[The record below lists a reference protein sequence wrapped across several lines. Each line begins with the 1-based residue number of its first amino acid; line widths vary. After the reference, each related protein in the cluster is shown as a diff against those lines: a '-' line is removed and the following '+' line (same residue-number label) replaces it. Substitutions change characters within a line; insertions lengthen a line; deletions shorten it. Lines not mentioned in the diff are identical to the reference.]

1 MSDTV
6 IDTPRLEIRGGAG
19 AYEAAAVAAVID
31 RALEEEAE
39 SRARRPAPHVPPA
52 WVRLG
57 RATTVTR
64 FVRPVLP
71 DPGINWPD

>member
-1 MSDTV
+1 MSPNDAA
-6 IDTPRLEIRGGAG
+6 RLQIRGGAG
-19 AYEAAAVAAVID
+19 PYEAAAIAAAIHRV
-31 RALEEEAE
+31 LEEEAE

-57 RATTVTR
+57 QAPPVTR
-64 FVRPVLP
+64 FTPPVVP